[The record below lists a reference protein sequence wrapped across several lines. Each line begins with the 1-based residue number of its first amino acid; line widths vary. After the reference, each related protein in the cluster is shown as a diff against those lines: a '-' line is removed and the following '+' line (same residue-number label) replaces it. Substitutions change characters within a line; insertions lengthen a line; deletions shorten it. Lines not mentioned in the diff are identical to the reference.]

1 MEQVIRKELIE
12 KFIKRFNENPN
23 EVAEV
28 VLRERFEYRDL
39 KNNYEWLESENE
51 FHQNF
56 ISTEE
61 YQKSEDE
68 YYESLKY
75 LKQIY
80 FENNN

>member
-1 MEQVIRKELIE
+1 MEQVIKKELIE

-51 FHQNF
+51 FNQNY
-56 ISTEE
+56 ISKKE
-61 YQKSEDE
+61 YQESEDE

>member
-1 MEQVIRKELIE
+1 MEQVIKKELIE
-12 KFIKRFNENPN
+12 KFIKRFNEKPN

-51 FHQNF
+51 FHQNY
-56 ISTEE
+56 ISKKE
-61 YQKSEDE
+61 YQESEDE